1 MASWNSFIRF
11 RVFKVLGEKLP
22 ELSANAQTI
31 SHCLRI
37 VLRKN
42 LRIQMRIRT
51 LFQWG

>member
-11 RVFKVLGEKLP
+11 RVFKVLGKKFP
-22 ELSANAQTI
+22 ELSTNAQSI

-51 LFQWG
+51 LYQ